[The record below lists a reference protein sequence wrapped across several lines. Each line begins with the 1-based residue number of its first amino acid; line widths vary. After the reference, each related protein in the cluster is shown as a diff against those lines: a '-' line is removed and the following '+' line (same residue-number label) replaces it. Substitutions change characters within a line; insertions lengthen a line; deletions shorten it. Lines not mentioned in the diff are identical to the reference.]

1 MNRWQNKI
9 AVCTGASAGIG
20 AATTIELVK
29 SGMIVVGMARRKEK
43 IDELRKQLPDKL
55 KKNLHAV
62 KCDVS
67 KESEI
72 IDAFKWIEKNLGG
85 VSVMIN
91 NAGIVRTTTLIAHD
105 NSIPVRE
112 ILETNVF
119 GLVNCSREA
128 YQSMAKHSIEG
139 HIININSILGHTF
152 PIAIGKV
159 PSFNIYPASKYA
171 VTAITE
177 GIRQDLIE
185 SKSKV
190 KVTVNNCIFS
200 FICL

>member
-1 MNRWQNKI
+1 MNRWKNKI

-20 AATTIELVK
+20 AATTIDLVK

-43 IDELRKQLPDKL
+43 IEELRKQLPDNL

-67 KESEI
+67 KESDI

-85 VSVMIN
+85 VSVLVN
-91 NAGIVRTTTLIAHD
+91 NAGIVRTTTLIAAD
-105 NSIPVRE
+105 NSVPIRE
-112 ILETNVF
+112 VLETNVF

-128 YQSMAKHSIEG
+128 YQSMAKHSIDG
-139 HIININSILGHTF
+139 HIININSIVGHKV
-152 PIAIGKV
+152 PIAIGV
-159 PSFNIYPASKYA
+159 FPSFNIYPASKFA

-177 GIRQDLIE
+177 GLRQDLIE
-185 SKSKV
+185 SKSKI
-190 KVTVNNCIFS
+190 KVTVSNCWALSVF
-200 FICL
+200 C